1 MIKFPKMKKL
11 LFTILSIC
19 STIVFGQVQSQ
30 TINIVTHYV
39 VVETMSWNELSG
51 DWVYSPKVSQTR
63 KSGNWSV
70 NLKSDRSGLVTME
83 DLGDGDNYYLEV
95 YAWRNETIS
104 DRGSIIADFVQ
115 RSDGA
120 KGTIIFQTSNGMY
133 GISIFLPSS
142 ETYLYFST
150 IN

>member
-1 MIKFPKMKKL
+1 MKKL
-11 LFTILSIC
+11 LFTILLAC
-19 STIVFGQVQSQ
+19 SNLGFGQVQSQ
-30 TINIVTHYV
+30 TLTMVTHYV
-39 VVETMSWNELSG
+39 VIEKMMWNEMR
-51 DWVYSPKVSQTR
+51 DEWVYSPKVTQTR

-70 NLKSDRSGLVTME
+70 NLRSDRSGLITME

-133 GISIFLPSS
+133 GISVFLPSS